1 MIAALGNVA
10 PSHLL
15 DRALYDFQTLEPE
28 REASRPAAAIH
39 PSSLVSLKP
48 SAR

>member
-15 DRALYDFQTLEPE
+15 DRTLFDFQTLEPE
-28 REASRPAAAIH
+28 REPSRPASMTQ
-39 PSSLVSLKP
+39 PVSLVTLKKTP
-48 SAR
+48 R